1 VQAGLFALMWAS
13 VLLQNI
19 VLFFGCSVIFAALF
33 GIRLNDAERPKL
45 GMFSFAKFLCSKLV
59 FHGPLNIRPVAND
72 RIIELAKPILKRKP
86 LITIQEKIT
95 PKIEEQIRMSG
106 RAQNPRIL
114 SQQGVAYMTLSF
126 FVVVPASMAFGLLGI
141 WHLLFVLLIP
151 PAWLFYPRIKLF
163 LAVSERKASADGEM
177 AFFVLYASVM
187 QSIGRSLYN
196 SIVDVV
202 DGSVFPTLENEGK
215 MLSRNV
221 HLFGMDQLTALNEH
235 GLSHP
240 DPHLKNLLLGYVSIS
255 KSGGDLAR
263 YMERKSEEFF
273 HRAQFRYA
281 NYRSQAGIIGETMLI
296 LLTILPMMIL
306 VSSFLLA
313 EESVAAVAN
322 VSFVVIPAAT
332 AFMVLMINASQPKTR
347 NSVDLQVMPIL
358 AGVVVSGALLIFD
371 QQPWFVI
378 GAGFASYAL
387 LNFAACV
394 RQFREISHVD
404 SALPDFFRDVTEYRK
419 IGIPIPNAMMK
430 ISENRKY
437 NHYFDGLLG
446 TVCVL
451 LRHGHPLSVAVDS
464 IPIRSWTAKTSFF
477 VLGKVSDSGGGTA
490 EILEQITEFSSNV
503 NQTKNDT
510 RAGISMI
517 SYFALASPVMMAYTT
532 KEMAEIMAKLNSGVS
547 DAVYD
552 TFGVQ
557 TMLVSSH
564 LIGSVNLLN
573 VMSAISLGLVMA
585 KLTHFTVKHTVL
597 LGIAVLISLISIL
610 SAPMFPSLVRI

>member
-1 VQAGLFALMWAS
+1 MWAS
-13 VLLQNI
+13 ILFQNT
-19 VLFFGCSVIFAALF
+19 VMFFGCSALFAVLF
-33 GIRLNDAERPKL
+33 GIKLNDAERPNL
-45 GMFSFAKFLCSKLV
+45 GMFISFAKFLCSKLV
-59 FHGPLNIRPVAND
+59 FRRALSIRSVTND

-86 LITIQEKIT
+86 LVMIQEKIT
-95 PKIEEQIRMSG
+95 PKIQEQVRMSG

-126 FVVVPASMAFGLLGI
+126 FAVAPASVALGFFGN

-163 LAVSERKASADGEM
+163 LAVSERKASVDGEM

-202 DGSVFPTLENEGK
+202 DGAIFPTLENEGK

-240 DPHLKNLLLGYVSIS
+240 DPHFKNLLLGYVSIS

-273 HRAQFRYA
+273 HRTQFRYA
-281 NYRSQAGIIGETMLI
+281 NYRSQAGVIGETMLI

-313 EESVAAVAN
+313 EESVAAVTN
-322 VSFVVIPAAT
+322 VSFVLIPAAT
-332 AFMVLMINASQPKTR
+332 AFMLFMINASQPRTR

-358 AGVVVSGALLIFD
+358 AGVLASGILLVFD
-371 QQPWFVI
+371 QQPWLVV

-387 LNFAACV
+387 FNSVVCM
-394 RQFREISHVD
+394 RQFREISLVD
-404 SALPDFFRDVTEYRK
+404 SALPDFLRDITEYRK
-419 IGIPIPNAMMK
+419 IGIPIPNAIMK
-430 ISENRKY
+430 ISEGRKY
-437 NHYFDGLLG
+437 NAYFDRLLG
-446 TVCVL
+446 TVYVL
-451 LRHGHPLSVAVDS
+451 LRHGHPLSAAVGS
-464 IPIRSWTAKTSFF
+464 ILIRSWTAKTSFF
-477 VLGKVSDSGGGTA
+477 VLGKVADSGGGTA
-490 EILEQITEFSSNV
+490 EILEQITGFSSNV
-503 NQTKNDT
+503 NQTKHDT

-517 SYFALASPVMMAYTT
+517 SYFALTSPVMMAYTT
-532 KEMAEIMAKLNSGVS
+532 KEMAEILAKLSSGVS
-547 DAVYD
+547 GAVYD

-557 TMLVSSH
+557 TMLVSGQ
-564 LIGSVNLLN
+564 LIASVNLLN

-597 LGIAVLISLISIL
+597 LGISVLISLISII
-610 SAPMFPSLVRI
+610 SAPMFPSLVRL